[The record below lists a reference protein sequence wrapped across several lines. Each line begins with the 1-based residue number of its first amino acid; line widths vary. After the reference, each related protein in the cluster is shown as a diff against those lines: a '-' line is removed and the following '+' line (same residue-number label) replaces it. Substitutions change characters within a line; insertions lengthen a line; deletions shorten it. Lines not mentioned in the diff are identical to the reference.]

1 MKDKKAKT
9 AVHGFIEIL
18 INVNV
23 SQIKYGL
30 IKEKN
35 FIVMYAKNGSHTW
48 PQEKWESYMRVIYE
62 PPPPKKKVGHIW
74 N

>member
-18 INVNV
+18 INLNV

-48 PQEKWESYMRVIYE
+48 TPRKMGVLHESHIWT
-62 PPPPKKKVGHIW
+62 PPPQKKKKK
-74 N
+74 